1 MKHLF
6 ALSLAVLVF
15 AGSGL
20 AKDLSGYSS
29 ADELWR
35 YIIKLQQDGPSER
48 PRTTEQHKAIFGKFL
63 GEVDAALVEFTT
75 RYSHDERVW
84 DAKLMRVQVLGARAG
99 IEGRKLDPTV
109 LENNYSEIAT
119 AKDAPAEA
127 RAEAGQ
133 ALIELHAEPLL
144 DSSSP
149 GALAGIERELVAFQ
163 KQFPDDERNA
173 RLQLLRARLYQKAD
187 PAKAESIARQSVGN
201 KDPQLAGEAQQ
212 FLAVLELSKKP
223 LDLKFT
229 AVDGTAIDFKNLRGK
244 VVLLDFW
251 ATWCGPCVMEV
262 PNVVAT
268 YRKLHG
274 QGFEIVGISLDN
286 SKDKLL
292 AFTKQRGMT
301 WPQYFDGKVWSNDIS
316 SRFRVTGIPAMWL
329 IDKKGYVRNTEA
341 RGELASHVEKLL
353 AE

>member
-1 MKHLF
+1 M
-6 ALSLAVLVF
+6 
-15 AGSGL
+15 
-20 AKDLSGYSS
+20 
-29 ADELWR
+29 
-35 YIIKLQQDGPSER
+35 
-48 PRTTEQHKAIFGKFL
+48 
-63 GEVDAALVEFTT
+63 
-75 RYSHDERVW
+75 
-84 DAKLMRVQVLGARAG
+84 
-99 IEGRKLDPTV
+99 
-109 LENNYSEIAT
+109 
-119 AKDAPAEA
+119 
-127 RAEAGQ
+127 
-133 ALIELHAEPLL
+133 
-144 DSSSP
+144 
-149 GALAGIERELVAFQ
+149 
-163 KQFPDDERNA
+163 
-173 RLQLLRARLYQKAD
+173 
-187 PAKAESIARQSVGN
+187 
-201 KDPQLAGEAQQ
+201 
-212 FLAVLELSKKP
+212 
-223 LDLKFT
+223 
-229 AVDGTAIDFKNLRGK
+229 
-244 VVLLDFW
+244 LLDFW